1 MPSNVHKFVN
11 IVAAKE
17 LYPKVENMYSV
28 AKSELFKNKLI
39 AKFLTYHN
47 AFPIER
53 NKTDIKGVKSIL
65 EGGIFKENYKY
76 NKRKTKS
83 GAVYLSAITNVPIIP
98 VHITVR
104 PKFFSTVTVTFGDA
118 IFPDKAVLK
127 NKKLLKE
134 IDDPESRRDI
144 KRNIDARLKVLANQ

>member
-1 MPSNVHKFVN
+1 M
-11 IVAAKE
+11 
-17 LYPKVENMYSV
+17 
-28 AKSELFKNKLI
+28 KNKDDDE
-39 AKFLTYHN
+39 
-47 AFPIER
+47 P
-53 NKTDIKGVKSIL
+53 GVLRSLYI
-65 EGGIFKENYKY
+65 IRCNQNKY

-83 GAVYLSAITNVPIIP
+83 GAVYLSAIANVPIIP

-134 IDDPESRRDI
+134 NATKLINRIYDI
-144 KRNIDARLKVLANQ
+144 N